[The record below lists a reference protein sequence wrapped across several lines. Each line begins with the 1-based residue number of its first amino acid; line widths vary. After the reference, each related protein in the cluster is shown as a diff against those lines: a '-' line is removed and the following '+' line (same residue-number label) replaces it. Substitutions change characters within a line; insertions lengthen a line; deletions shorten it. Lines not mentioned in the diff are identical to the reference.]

1 MTKLYNDLKE
11 VSGFGEVVAKSITDW
26 FSDSDNVR
34 EFIKLTTILKLLS
47 RKSGDALSGMN
58 FVITGKLNTFKSRDE
73 MISLIESNG
82 GCVQSSVTTSTSFL
96 INNDIKSNSTK
107 NKKAH
112 ELGIKIISEQDLIKM
127 IDYNSEHEKQD
138 NEIQHKPRRG
148 LF

>member
-1 MTKLYNDLKE
+1 
-11 VSGFGEVVAKSITDW
+11 
-26 FSDSDNVR
+26 
-34 EFIKLTTILKLLS
+34 
-47 RKSGDALSGMN
+47 
-58 FVITGKLNTFKSRDE
+58 